1 MRRFIRKHLN
11 EWARHMRRRLA
22 PSGDIFL
29 SRRLSLN
36 IARRGNG
43 RAAGSPSGAISGAEA
58 VRWARIL
65 LDQYGAEADDLA
77 EIGVIE
83 MLAAKN
89 GASLVA
95 WSKIFA
101 AIQAIR
107 IADSQRL

>member
-1 MRRFIRKHLN
+1 
-11 EWARHMRRRLA
+11 MRRRLA
-22 PSGDIFL
+22 QSGDIIL
-29 SRRLSLN
+29 TRRLSPN
-36 IARRGNG
+36 TARRGNG
-43 RAAGSPSGAISGAEA
+43 IGIGIGNGSGAGSPSGAISGAEA

-65 LDQYGAEADDLA
+65 LDQYGADADALA
-77 EIGVIE
+77 EIGIIE

-89 GASLVA
+89 GALLVA

>member
-1 MRRFIRKHLN
+1 M
-11 EWARHMRRRLA
+11 MRRRLA

-29 SRRLSLN
+29 ARRLSLN
-36 IARRGNG
+36 TARRGNG
-43 RAAGSPSGAISGAEA
+43 NGNDNGNAGNPSGALSGADA
-58 VRWARIL
+58 VRWARLL
-65 LDQYGAEADDLA
+65 LDQYGAEADELA

-107 IADSQRL
+107 IAESQRD

>member
-1 MRRFIRKHLN
+1 MRRK
-11 EWARHMRRRLA
+11 LA
-22 PSGDIFL
+22 QSGDIFL
-29 SRRLSLN
+29 SRRLSPN
-36 IARRGNG
+36 TARRGNG
-43 RAAGSPSGAISGAEA
+43 NGIGNGSGAGSPSGAISGAEA

-65 LDQYGAEADDLA
+65 LDQYGADADALA
-77 EIGVIE
+77 EIGIIE

-107 IADSQRL
+107 IADSERL

>member
-1 MRRFIRKHLN
+1 M
-11 EWARHMRRRLA
+11 MRRRLA
-22 PSGDIFL
+22 PSGDILL
-29 SRRLSLN
+29 SRRLSPN
-36 IARRGNG
+36 TARRGNG
-43 RAAGSPSGAISGAEA
+43 SSSASGAGSPSGAISGAEA

-65 LDQYGAEADDLA
+65 IDQYGADADALA

>member
-1 MRRFIRKHLN
+1 
-11 EWARHMRRRLA
+11 MRRRLA
-22 PSGDIFL
+22 QSGDIIL
-29 SRRLSLN
+29 TRRLSPN
-36 IARRGNG
+36 TARRGNG
-43 RAAGSPSGAISGAEA
+43 IGIGIGIGNGSGAGSPSGAISGAEA

-65 LDQYGAEADDLA
+65 LDQYGADADALA
-77 EIGVIE
+77 EIGIIE

-89 GASLVA
+89 GALLVA